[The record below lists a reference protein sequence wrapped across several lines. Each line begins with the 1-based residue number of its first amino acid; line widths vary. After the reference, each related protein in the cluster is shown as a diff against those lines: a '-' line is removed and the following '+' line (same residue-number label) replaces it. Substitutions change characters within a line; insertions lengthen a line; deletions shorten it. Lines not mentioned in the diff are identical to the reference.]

1 MPEWSESELAVH
13 LAAKGNAA
21 LATAFVVEAKH
32 VCGMLR
38 LLQDDMLTPL
48 QQLFLEAAT
57 GALPQH
63 RWKMV
68 LAEKLRDTVSLQ
80 RRAPT
85 RKFDELVEAVLL
97 YVPENTHAVRVVS

>member
-1 MPEWSESELAVH
+1 MPEWSESDLAVH
-13 LAAKGNAA
+13 LAAKGNAE

-38 LLQDDMLTPL
+38 LLQDGMLKPL
-48 QQLFLEAAT
+48 QELFLEAAT
-57 GALPQH
+57 GALPQR

-68 LAEKLRDTVSLQ
+68 LAEILQERVSLQ
-80 RRAPT
+80 IRTPT
-85 RKFDELVEAVLL
+85 RKFGELVEAVLL